1 MLFRSYRTML
11 KSRLKVLLA
20 EHDMTQSKL
29 SELTDIRPGTVTNI
43 VNNNIKQIPV
53 EAVCK
58 ICELFNCDIGDI
70 FQYVPDK
77 AE

>member
-1 MLFRSYRTML
+1 ML

-29 SELTDIRPGTVTNI
+29 SEITGIRPGTVTNI

-58 ICELFNCDIGDI
+58 ICELFQCDIGDI

-77 AE
+77 KGS

>member
-1 MLFRSYRTML
+1 ML

-29 SELTDIRPGTVTNI
+29 SELTGIRPGTITNI

-58 ICELFNCDIGDI
+58 ICGLFQCDIGDI

-77 AE
+77 KQSS

>member
-1 MLFRSYRTML
+1 ML

-77 AE
+77 AK

>member
-1 MLFRSYRTML
+1 ML
-11 KSRLKVLLA
+11 KSRLRVLLA

-29 SELTDIRPGTVTNI
+29 SELTDIRPGTITNI

-58 ICELFNCDIGDI
+58 ICELFSCDIGDI

-77 AE
+77 TE

>member
-1 MLFRSYRTML
+1 ML

-29 SELTDIRPGTVTNI
+29 TELTDIRPGTVTNI

-58 ICELFNCDIGDI
+58 ICELFDCDIGDI

-77 AE
+77 KK

>member
-1 MLFRSYRTML
+1 ML
-11 KSRLKVLLA
+11 KSRLRVLLA

-29 SELTDIRPGTVTNI
+29 SELTGIRPGTVTNI

-58 ICELFNCDIGDI
+58 ICELLNCDIGDI

-77 AE
+77 KE

>member
-1 MLFRSYRTML
+1 ML

-70 FQYVPDK
+70 FQYVPDEK
-77 AE
+77 GS

>member
-1 MLFRSYRTML
+1 ML

-43 VNNNIKQIPV
+43 VNNNIKQIGRASCRERV
-53 EAVCK
+53 
-58 ICELFNCDIGDI
+58 
-70 FQYVPDK
+70 
-77 AE
+77 

>member
-1 MLFRSYRTML
+1 
-11 KSRLKVLLA
+11 
-20 EHDMTQSKL
+20 MTQSKL
-29 SELTDIRPGTVTNI
+29 SEITDIRPGTVTNI

-70 FQYVPDK
+70 FQYVQDK

>member
-1 MLFRSYRTML
+1 ML

-53 EAVCK
+53 EAVCN

>member
-1 MLFRSYRTML
+1 ML

-58 ICELFNCDIGDI
+58 ICKLFNCDIGDI

>member
-1 MLFRSYRTML
+1 ML

-29 SELTDIRPGTVTNI
+29 SELTDIRPGTITNI

-53 EAVCK
+53 ESVCK

>member
-1 MLFRSYRTML
+1 ML

-29 SELTDIRPGTVTNI
+29 SELTGIRPGTITNI

-58 ICELFNCDIGDI
+58 ICDLFSCDIGDI
-70 FQYVPDK
+70 FQYVPNKDQK
-77 AE
+77 QA

>member
-1 MLFRSYRTML
+1 ML

-70 FQYVPDK
+70 FQYVLDK

>member
-1 MLFRSYRTML
+1 ML

-29 SELTDIRPGTVTNI
+29 SEITDIRPGTVTNI

-70 FQYVPDK
+70 FQYVQDK